1 MTSRKSS
8 KIYILSALSLAAFIS
23 FVWAKPIERDFYS
36 QETHHFESE
45 TLAES
50 DIEELSTLEVSDE
63 VLQSLIKNAESPIT
77 PPDTSLQSPIPQP
90 DNNPLDPE
98 EHYTPFHLSTP
109 PSLNTSI

>member
-77 PPDTSLQSPIPQP
+77 PPAHMGRPHNIMNETLK
-90 DNNPLDPE
+90 
-98 EHYTPFHLSTP
+98 LSKKEKKK
-109 PSLNTSI
+109 IIK